1 MNLGLLLFPA
11 LSGYVLLGWTYVSRY
26 WFARRSGYALFFS
39 AAVAGVVLL
48 ATARLA
54 TVFLSPYIPSELM
67 RLRHDYARF
76 DYAGTVLVSAL
87 LAVALPPLVNHFTDR
102 IKWAKRF
109 ARAGGDLIECLIQEA
124 VESKGHQ
131 LVEVSTKSSKSYIG
145 FALESGVAAGGEPDI
160 AIAPL
165 VSGYRHSETRE
176 LKITTHYGPVLLS
189 ESESESESKEQPA
202 KAVLEHFCVVIPLA
216 EVASAR
222 RFDPAAYQLFDR
234 QTAAQSAPGSG
245 AQNVESAR

>member
-1 MNLGLLLFPA
+1 MCLGI
-11 LSGYVLLGWTYVSRY
+11 
-26 WFARRSGYALFFS
+26 WFARQSGYALFFS

-48 ATARLA
+48 VTARLA
-54 TVFLSPYIPSELM
+54 TVLLSPSVPSELHAAW
-67 RLRHDYARF
+67 RNYARF

-87 LAVALPPLVNHFTDR
+87 LAIVLPPLVNLVTNK

-109 ARAGGDLIECLIQEA
+109 ARASGDLIECLIQEA
-124 VESKGHQ
+124 IESRGHQ
-131 LVEVSTKSSKSYIG
+131 LIEVSTKGSKSYIG

-176 LKITTHYGPVLLS
+176 LKITTRYGPVLLS
-189 ESESESESKEQPA
+189 ESEEQPA
-202 KAVLEHFCVVIPLA
+202 KALLESFRIVIPLA

-222 RFDPAAYQLFDR
+222 QFDPHAYEILRRYNADR
-234 QTAAQSAPGSG
+234 AAQSDPES
-245 AQNVESAR
+245 VESAP

>member
-1 MNLGLLLFPA
+1 
-11 LSGYVLLGWTYVSRY
+11 
-26 WFARRSGYALFFS
+26 
-39 AAVAGVVLL
+39 
-48 ATARLA
+48 
-54 TVFLSPYIPSELM
+54 M

-87 LAVALPPLVNHFTDR
+87 LAIALPPLVNHFTDK

-109 ARAGGDLIECLIQEA
+109 ARASGDLIECLIQEA

-189 ESESESESKEQPA
+189 ESESKEQPA

-222 RFDPAAYQLFDR
+222 RFDPAAYQLLDR
-234 QTAAQSAPGSG
+234 QDTDRAAQSAPESE
-245 AQNVESAR
+245 AQTVESAR

>member
-1 MNLGLLLFPA
+1 MNLGLLLVPA

-26 WFARRSGYALFFS
+26 WFARQSGYAFFFS

-48 ATARLA
+48 ATARLT
-54 TVFLSPYIPSELM
+54 TVLLSPYIPSDLHAAW
-67 RLRHDYARF
+67 RDYARF
-76 DYAGTVLVSAL
+76 DYAGTVLISAL
-87 LAVALPPLVNHFTDR
+87 LAIALPPLVNLVTNK

-109 ARAGGDLIECLIQEA
+109 ARASGDLIECLIQEA

-131 LVEVSTKSSKSYIG
+131 LVEVSTKGSKSYIG

-176 LKITTHYGPVLLS
+176 LKITTRYGPVLLS
-189 ESESESESKEQPA
+189 ESEEQPA
-202 KAVLEHFCVVIPLA
+202 KDLLEHFRVVIPLA

-222 RFDPAAYQLFDR
+222 RFDPDAYELFRR
-234 QTAAQSAPGSG
+234 QNADGAAQSDPES
-245 AQNVESAR
+245 VESAR

>member
-1 MNLGLLLFPA
+1 MNLGLLLVPA

-54 TVFLSPYIPSELM
+54 TVLLSPYIPSEFM
-67 RLRHDYARF
+67 RLWHDYARF

-87 LAVALPPLVNHFTDR
+87 FAIALPPLVNRFTDK

-109 ARAGGDLIECLIQEA
+109 ARASGDLIECLIQEA

-131 LVEVSTKSSKSYIG
+131 LVEVSTKGSKSYIG
-145 FALESGVAAGGEPDI
+145 FALESGVAAGSEPDI

-176 LKITTHYGPVLLS
+176 LKITTRYGPVLLS
-189 ESESESESKEQPA
+189 GNKELPA

-245 AQNVESAR
+245 AQTVESAR

>member
-1 MNLGLLLFPA
+1 MNLGLLLVPA
-11 LSGYVLLGWTYVSRY
+11 LSGYVLLGWTYMSRY
-26 WFARRSGYALFFS
+26 WFARQSGYALFFS
-39 AAVAGVVLL
+39 AAIAGVVLL

-54 TVFLSPYIPSELM
+54 TVLFSSYMPSELM
-67 RLRHDYARF
+67 RLWHDYARF

-87 LAVALPPLVNHFTDR
+87 FAVALPPLVNRFTDK

-131 LVEVSTKSSKSYIG
+131 LVEVSTQSSKSYIG

-189 ESESESESKEQPA
+189 ESEIKEQPA
-202 KAVLEHFCVVIPLA
+202 KAVLEYFCVVIPLS
-216 EVASAR
+216 EIASAR
-222 RFDPAAYQLFDR
+222 RFDPDAYDLLRRVNRDE
-234 QTAAQSAPGSG
+234 AGASA
-245 AQNVESAR
+245 ESAGRTETSA